1 MYWQQS
7 IGSWKRFLT
16 GFLSVSPVPLW
27 TSSLHWWSFRKL
39 FITELA
45 AEHTVMSDD
54 LVAML
59 LLLLLLFLTRIARP
73 SICPAVGPSVKR
85 HPFATDADMYSV
97 LPIGNI
103 FLPFAVRNHH
113 SVSQSVTYGRIY
125 SLVSKILILS
135 LLKHSNNFMNVI
147 IMSFQQRRQ

>member
-1 MYWQQS
+1 
-7 IGSWKRFLT
+7 
-16 GFLSVSPVPLW
+16 
-27 TSSLHWWSFRKL
+27 
-39 FITELA
+39 
-45 AEHTVMSDD
+45 MSDD
-54 LVAML
+54 LVAMLLL

-73 SICPAVGPSVKR
+73 SIRPAVGPSVKR

-135 LLKHSNNFMNVI
+135 LLKHSNNFMNVN
-147 IMSFQQRRQ
+147 IMSVQQRQR